1 MFKFLLI
8 IFLIIYVCY
17 KLSTFFLKR
26 VFNNPYK
33 NFNSSKKK
41 NDSILDKEGEYVD
54 YEELD

>member
-26 VFNNPYK
+26 VFKNTYK